1 MPGIVGCTKVM
12 LFGKFRLKQAQ
23 ISESHLRQTVKKVK
37 SIA

>member
-12 LFGKFRLKQAQ
+12 LFGKFRLELSQ
-23 ISESHLRQTVKKVK
+23 IREPHLRQTVKKVK